1 MRYLLDTTLLIDHSK
16 GRPGVA
22 DLVAS
27 LFEESSDLYVCD
39 VVVAEALTGG
49 DTLQRATIES
59 LIRAL
64 DYLSVAPDAAVWAAH
79 SRRRRRA
86 TGPRSLADAIIAG
99 VAWFND
105 ATVVTRNPRDFE
117 VQGVRVRGYD

>member
-1 MRYLLDTTLLIDHSK
+1 MRYVLDTTLLIDHSK

-22 DLVAS
+22 ELVAS
-27 LFEESSDLYVCD
+27 LFEEPGDLYVCD

-49 DTLQRATIES
+49 DATQRVTIES

-64 DYLSVAPDAAVWAAH
+64 EYVSTAPDAAVWAAD

-99 VAWFND
+99 VAWSND
-105 ATVVTRNPRDFE
+105 AIVVTRNPHDFE
-117 VQGVRVRGYD
+117 IQGVRVLGYA

>member
-27 LFEESSDLYVCD
+27 LFEASSDLYVCD

-64 DYLSVAPDAAVWAAH
+64 DYLSVAPGAAVWAAD
-79 SRRRRRA
+79 SRRHRRA

-105 ATVVTRNPRDFE
+105 ATVVTRNAHDFE
-117 VQGVRVRGYD
+117 VQGVRVLGYD